1 MNNIERIVLE
11 TLEGLN
17 GKSLDNEK
25 ERQEIASTVA
35 QVLINQS
42 LNQLAQLTGG
52 ELIHDNDGQ
61 AIIYTGLRNPQFD
74 RAQMQLIDPFDFES
88 IR

>member
-1 MNNIERIVLE
+1 MNNIERIVLQ
-11 TLEGLN
+11 TLEGLD

-52 ELIHDNDGQ
+52 E
-61 AIIYTGLRNPQFD
+61 
-74 RAQMQLIDPFDFES
+74 
-88 IR
+88 